1 MVQEQVRG
9 VEQESLCSHPNP
21 KECVFSFFLLE
32 IVPTCYSGYK
42 VAQQR
47 NEEKSSIALDA
58 YLASLA
64 WLSRLRGGVCA
75 SGSGRRGGRA
85 GDKVGLVKA

>member
-1 MVQEQVRG
+1 M
-9 VEQESLCSHPNP
+9 EQESLCSHPNP
-21 KECVFSFFLLE
+21 KECVFSFLLE

-42 VAQQR
+42 VARQR

-64 WLSRLRGGVCA
+64 WLSPLRGGVCA
-75 SGSGRRGGRA
+75 SGSEKGGGRS